1 VSNTQVLF
9 KITSI
14 VFHSHLIHL
23 FVTATLYQ
31 VVHYFLETQNTITS
45 CIAQTTAAASL
56 QSSYTLVVLSITE
69 MARKLN

>member
-1 VSNTQVLF
+1 MSNTQVLF
-9 KITSI
+9 EITSI
-14 VFHSHLIHL
+14 VFHSHLIPL

-31 VVHYFLETQNTITS
+31 VVHFFSETQNTITS
-45 CIAQTTAAASL
+45 CIQTTAAASL